1 MFSIS
6 TRFCLEDMYAVR
18 PFVSPRNVVVPRHN
32 GIARQRLGCVVR
44 AVSDYQPIVKE
55 NVVIQR
61 EAKTHSVG
69 VENRKSY
76 GVNKVMLTSPDVV
89 STSVCKI
96 PSSFGCFEKKLN
108 NGDVEIVIVEEGR
121 KSFSYKSFDGSV
133 TRVDMGEFI
142 SPSLID
148 DCIDHGVMVQYK
160 PDKIDVNV
168 GDALKMVGYVVSNGL
183 YWVIG
188 GIIIYNFLSQR
199 NGPGG
204 GMGGVRNF
212 TSVKGA
218 LAPEKVSVKF
228 SDVAGL
234 ENAKLEVMEI
244 VDFLKNPEKY
254 AKIGAKIPKGVLLG
268 GGPGLG
274 KTLLAKAVAGEA
286 GVPFFAVP
294 ASSFVELFVGVGA
307 SRVRDLFKKANENA
321 PCIIFIDEI
330 DAIGKSRS
338 SGNSFGG
345 GNDEREQ
352 TINQLLTEMDG
363 FNGTNGIVVIA
374 ATNRPD
380 ILDPALV
387 RPGRFDRVIT
397 LDPPTLKDREAILG
411 IHTQGKPLDDTV
423 DLGELARGTVGLS
436 GAELANI
443 CNEAAIVAARQGSE
457 KIAMGDFASAID
469 RVLLGPEKK
478 NSLISEKKKRIVAAH
493 EAGHAIVAMK
503 VGDYDTVSKISIVP
517 RGKSGGVTMFEQ
529 NAENAE
535 SGLYSRKYLEDRL
548 AVALGGRAAEE
559 IILGYNNITTG
570 AYSDMEVA
578 QQLARAMVVDYGFS
592 NKLGPVSWA
601 NKQGM
606 LTSPY
611 SNTTLL
617 MIDNEVKVLI
627 SEAYK
632 RAKNIIANNS
642 TMFNEIAQTL
652 YEKEVL
658 DRQAVNL
665 IASKYKSKSI

>member
-1 MFSIS
+1 MYCSVS
-6 TRFCLEDMYAVR
+6 HVNLVDRPRHLVTRVSSNVR
-18 PFVSPRNVVVPRHN
+18 RVKYNGRHVVVK
-32 GIARQRLGCVVR
+32 
-44 AVSDYQPIVKE
+44 AVLDYQPIMKE
-55 NVVIQR
+55 PVVLETKQ
-61 EAKTHSVG
+61 EMKTGLKMLRSPSV
-69 VENRKSY
+69 V
-76 GVNKVMLTSPDVV
+76 TD
-89 STSVCKI
+89 VCKT
-96 PSSFGCFEKKLN
+96 PQQCFEERLHK
-108 NGDVEIVIVEEGR
+108 GDVEIVIVDGSR
-121 KSFSYKSFDGSV
+121 KSFVYKMFDGSIA
-133 TRVDMGEFI
+133 RVDMGEFI
-142 SPSLID
+142 SSGMIEE
-148 DCIDHGVMVQYK
+148 CIEQGVVVQYK
-160 PDKIDVNV
+160 PDKVDVGEV
-168 GDALKMVGYVVSNGL
+168 LKIAGTLVSNGL
-183 YWVIG
+183 YWIIG
-188 GIIIYNFLSQR
+188 GIIIFNFLSQR
-199 NGPGG
+199 NGMGGG
-204 GMGGVRNF
+204 GMGVRNF

-218 LAPEKVSVKF
+218 ISPEKINIKF

-234 ENAKLEVMEI
+234 DNAKLEVMEI
-244 VDFLKNPEKY
+244 VDFLKTPEKY
-254 AKIGAKIPKGVLLG
+254 VKMGAKIPKGVLLG

-338 SGNSFGG
+338 SGNTFGG

-380 ILDPALV
+380 ILDTALV

-423 DLGELARGTVGLS
+423 ELSELARGTVGLS

-443 CNEAAIVAARQGSE
+443 CNEAAIVAARRSSD
-457 KIAMGDFASAID
+457 KIGMNDFVSAID

-478 NSLISEKKKRIVAAH
+478 NSLISEKKKKIVAAH

-559 IILGYNNITTG
+559 IVLGYNNITTG

-592 NKLGPVSWA
+592 DKLGPVSWA
-601 NKQGM
+601 NKQGT

-617 MIDNEVKVLI
+617 KIDNEVKELI
-627 SEAYK
+627 DEAYK
-632 RAKNIIANNS
+632 RAKNIISNNS

-658 DRQAVNL
+658 DRKSVDA
-665 IASKYKSKSI
+665 IASKYVVS

>member
-1 MFSIS
+1 MYCSVSQINLVDRPRHLV
-6 TRFCLEDMYAVR
+6 TRVSSNVR
-18 PFVSPRNVVVPRHN
+18 RVKYNGRQVVVK
-32 GIARQRLGCVVR
+32 
-44 AVSDYQPIVKE
+44 AVLDYQPLMKE
-55 NVVIQR
+55 PVVL
-61 EAKTHSVG
+61 E
-69 VENRKSY
+69 RKQE
-76 GVNKVMLTSPDVV
+76 MQ
-89 STSVCKI
+89 TSVKMLRSPSVVTEVCKT
-96 PSSFGCFEKKLN
+96 PQQCFEERLH
-108 NGDVEIVIVEEGR
+108 NGDVEIVIVDGSR
-121 KSFSYKSFDGSV
+121 KSFAYKMFDGSIA
-133 TRVDMGEFI
+133 RVDMGEFM
-142 SPSLID
+142 SPGMID
-148 DCIDHGVMVQYK
+148 ECIEQGVIVQYK
-160 PDKIDVNV
+160 PDKVDIGEV
-168 GDALKMVGYVVSNGL
+168 LKLAGTLVSNGL
-183 YWVIG
+183 YWIIG
-188 GIIIYNFLSQR
+188 GIIIFNFLNQR
-199 NGPGG
+199 NGMGG
-204 GMGGVRNF
+204 GMGSVRNF

-218 LAPEKVSVKF
+218 ISPEKVSIKF

-234 ENAKLEVMEI
+234 DNAKLEVMEI
-244 VDFLKNPEKY
+244 VDFLKTPEKY
-254 AKIGAKIPKGVLLG
+254 AKMGAKIPKGVLLG

-338 SGNSFGG
+338 SGNAFGG

-380 ILDPALV
+380 ILDSALV

-423 DLGELARGTVGLS
+423 ELSELARGTVGLS

-443 CNEAAIVAARQGSE
+443 CNEAAIVAARRSSD
-457 KIAMGDFASAID
+457 KIGMTDFVSAID

-478 NSLISEKKKRIVAAH
+478 NSLISEKKKKIVAAH

-503 VGDYDTVSKISIVP
+503 VGDYDAVSKISIVP

-529 NAENAE
+529 NAENVE

-559 IILGYNNITTG
+559 IVLGYNNITTG

-592 NKLGPVSWA
+592 DKLGPVSWA
-601 NKQGM
+601 NKQGT

-617 MIDNEVKVLI
+617 KIDNEVKELI
-627 SEAYK
+627 DEAYK
-632 RAKNIIANNS
+632 RAKNIISNNS

-658 DRQAVNL
+658 DRKSVDA
-665 IASKYKSKSI
+665 IASKYVVS